1 MKAALCILAIF
12 AFFLVLGLIG
22 GIKGKQDDNEHHN

>member
-12 AFFLVLGLIG
+12 AFFLVLGLID
-22 GIKGKQDDNEHHN
+22 GIKGKQDDNKHHN

>member
-1 MKAALCILAIF
+1 MKAAPCILAIF
-12 AFFLVLGLIG
+12 AFFFVLVLIG

>member
-1 MKAALCILAIF
+1 MKAALCILA
-12 AFFLVLGLIG
+12 FFFVLVLIG